1 MSFREKIDE
10 HPFFWLVSA
19 ATSGFMAALAVTA
32 MVMEF
37 TGTETVKRGA
47 CIDSVILAR
56 DYLSRSELDK
66 GYLGRPEVERNYI
79 LRANLVDT
87 YLPRAEVNSTF
98 IRKEEVERLF
108 ILRSQCLAAG
118 AETRSSR
125 GEPEGIA
132 SGPQPKVFET
142 PHALAPATQPP
153 FDATPEPS
161 PKPKA
166 TARQSLI
173 DRGFLFRFSGCSL
186 SGSELTCDLT
196 VTNKED
202 DRFLSLESDRP
213 SRIIDE
219 QGREYR
225 ASRAAIG
232 ASRESAATLPTGV
245 IMVGKIQF
253 EGVHPGTTRL
263 QLLEIH
269 YCFGSAGNWTR
280 PVIKFNNID
289 L

>member
-10 HPFFWLVSA
+10 HPFFWLISA
-19 ATSGFMAALAVTA
+19 VTTGFLAALPVIAT
-32 MVMEF
+32 VMEF

-47 CIDSVILAR
+47 CIDSGILAR

-66 GYLGRPEVERNYI
+66 GYLSRPEVEKNYI
-79 LRANLVDT
+79 LRANLTDT

-108 ILRSQCLAAG
+108 ILRSQCSPAG
-118 AETRSSR
+118 AETRSPR

-132 SGPQPKVFET
+132 AGSQPKVSET
-142 PHALAPATQPP
+142 PPARAAAIQPP
-153 FDATPEPS
+153 PAPS
-161 PKPKA
+161 LKPKA
-166 TARQSLI
+166 TPRQSLI

-186 SGSELTCDLT
+186 SDSEVTCDLT
-196 VTNKED
+196 ITNKED
-202 DRFLSLESDRP
+202 DRFLSLESGP

-245 IMVGKIQF
+245 VMVGKIQF

-269 YCFGSAGNWTR
+269 YSFGSAGNWTR
-280 PVIKFNNID
+280 PVVKFHNID